1 MCLLIG
7 FAVLCVIFFIFQYWS
22 VLPTPHLHDWS
33 LYEFEV
39 EIHKN
44 KKYSYTI
51 RKCTVCGTTSMEIN
65 SQQYKVS

>member
-1 MCLLIG
+1 M
-7 FAVLCVIFFIFQYWS
+7 
-22 VLPTPHLHDWS
+22 LPTPHLHDWS

-44 KKYSYTI
+44 KQYSYTI

-65 SQQYKVS
+65 S